1 MKHLG
6 GLSDGSCVKHAKHA
20 QATNTDLLFPLTDF
34 TPRNASVF
42 HKRSPGRPKGPRG
55 FYFTPPTRGAVR
67 LLESAQHLHGEARK
81 QSITALWM
89 RRQHGERS
97 HLAHS
102 AALHGRAITHAAV
115 ACVLAG
121 FLSLRGGVL

>member
-1 MKHLG
+1 MHNNLKSTTGNLRA
-6 GLSDGSCVKHAKHA
+6 SSTCVEQA
-20 QATNTDLLFPLTDF
+20 QFPGFENLQF
-34 TPRNASVF
+34 PPRAAVVS
-42 HKRSPGRPKGPRG
+42 KRSPGRPRGSRG
-55 FYFTPPTRGAVR
+55 FVFPLPVRGAVR
-67 LLESAQHLHGEARK
+67 LLETAQYLHGEARK
-81 QSITALWM
+81 QSVTALWM

-102 AALHGRAITHAAV
+102 AALHGRAITHAAL